1 MSNHLQ
7 VLLGL
12 NCNLKC
18 KHCLN
23 DSGPGIKSVNLAEH
37 DKALIISELLEN
49 KNIDKLGFSGGEPLL
64 YTDAIQNL
72 VELISAGLNRD
83 IKYTLTTNGSLIEKN
98 LNFFR
103 LVKFDSIVLSFDKWH
118 LDFITNVNFRKSVQ
132 FAKQICPNIEISFVY
147 DDETEIKLIT
157 DLAMDLDVKVIFSKV
172 VKSGRFEK
180 LTQLNKKNIG
190 YLKCP
195 NMSNERKNADQYLY
209 YPSKGYSICCGPLA
223 FSTKPQLIDVFAGN
237 IKEVVDSSL
246 YVTLTRLSKSKIKK
260 SYLTDCDNCNYIFSN
275 NTILSKLKM
284 LTSANLWDNFILL
297 NNSSFTD
304 SELKDLDIVFHPKY
318 FYVADIKEIKK
329 YDKNLNTAVALET
342 NLINSPNE
350 KEVNSI
356 SDFIK
361 LNFYRDNLEYYDD
374 ISDMEKF
381 YAQQKIY
388 FGSETKNIV
397 HISDGKIIAVMTVCK
412 IMNHKY
418 LNESVWHVGYWGILK
433 DVTDKKIRLSIKNS
447 WSDLLIELN
456 LENKLVVGIDYFNQP
471 SSSLAEKLGY
481 KKLGIRLDP
490 R

>member
-7 VLLGL
+7 ILLGL
-12 NCNLKC
+12 NCNFKC

-23 DSGPGIKSVNLAEH
+23 ESGPGIKSVNLAEH
-37 DKALIISELLEN
+37 DIDLIMNELVEN
-49 KNIDKLGFSGGEPLL
+49 KNINKLGFSGGEPLL
-64 YTDAIQNL
+64 YVDAIQKL
-72 VELISAGLNRD
+72 VELIGTELKRD

-118 LDFITNVNFRKSVQ
+118 LDFITDVNFKKSVQ
-132 FAKQICPNIEISFVY
+132 SAKKICPNIEISFVY
-147 DDETEIKLIT
+147 DDDAEIKLIT
-157 DLAMDLDVKVIFSKV
+157 DIAMDLDVKVIFSKV

-180 LTQLNKKNIG
+180 LTELSRNNIE

-237 IKEVVDSSL
+237 TKEVVDSGL
-246 YVTLTRLSKSKIKK
+246 YATLTRLSKSKIKK

-275 NTILSKLKM
+275 KTILSKLKM
-284 LTSANLWDNFILL
+284 LASTNLWENFTLL

-304 SELKDLDIVFHPKY
+304 SELKDLDMIFHPKY
-318 FYVADIKEIKK
+318 FYVADVKEIKK
-329 YDKNLNTAVALET
+329 YDENLNAAVAVEA
-342 NLINSPNE
+342 NLVNNPNE

-361 LNFYRDNLEYYDD
+361 LNFYKDNLEHYDD

-381 YAQQKIY
+381 YEQQKIY
-388 FGSETKNIV
+388 FGGETKNIV
-397 HISDGKIIAVMTVCK
+397 HIIDGKIIAVMTVCK

-433 DVTDKKIRLSIKNS
+433 EVTDKKIRSNIKNS

-456 LENKLVVGIDYFNQP
+456 LENKLIVGIDYFNQP

-481 KKLGIRLDP
+481 KKLGIRFDP